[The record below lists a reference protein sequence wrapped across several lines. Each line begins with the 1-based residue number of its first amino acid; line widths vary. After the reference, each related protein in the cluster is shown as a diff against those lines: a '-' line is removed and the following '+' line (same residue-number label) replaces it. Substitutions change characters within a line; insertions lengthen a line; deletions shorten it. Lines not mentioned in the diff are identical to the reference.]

1 MCQIYTA
8 IDRSSGSLF
17 ALFVLNLGYKKRGYT
32 LFMGKDSGHQKKDA
46 GTPLLVVGSS
56 AKSGLSL
63 LDGHEFSA
71 TPCRDASDALRILG
85 LGRHQIVLCD
95 LEMPGKGGMVLVNS
109 VHAGFPDVAVV
120 VITRP
125 GKLRHGILAMIAGAS
140 GYIQAPLQPEI
151 VAASLR
157 TAMTRKL
164 LDSAMRG

>member
-1 MCQIYTA
+1 
-8 IDRSSGSLF
+8 
-17 ALFVLNLGYKKRGYT
+17 
-32 LFMGKDSGHQKKDA
+32 MGKDSGNQKKDT

-71 TPCRDASDALRILG
+71 TPCLDARDALRMLSQ
-85 LGRHQIVLCD
+85 GRHQVVLCD
-95 LEMPGKGGMVLVNS
+95 LEMPGMGGMVLVNS

-140 GYIQAPLQPEI
+140 GYVQAPLQPEI

-157 TAMTRKL
+157 SALRRKQ